1 MRLAFVS
8 PLPPAPSGVADYS
21 AELLPLLADR
31 VEQVQVVIPF
41 DGPAPVIA
49 EHSRLTLVSEAQFVA
64 TAEAQGYDA
73 VIYQHGNN
81 EMHAF
86 VHRLSQRF
94 PGVSVL
100 HDGVLHHFVAHQL
113 LAQSP
118 QNWVEYTKVLERA
131 EGPLGR
137 RFAQLREQN
146 LTAPWQVFLLP
157 LLAPIV
163 SASRA
168 VLVHGAA
175 VEAALRR
182 KFPHTLLRRVRH
194 HYSPL
199 PERLAKLTQAQAR
212 ARLGLPRDAFIVG
225 SFGFV
230 TPSKRVEL
238 ALRAFSHAYSQLGEA
253 HFVVVGKRLEF
264 DEHIVDELGLAA
276 RVRLTGSVPLED
288 FLTYLIAVD
297 VVVNLRYPYSGE
309 SSGSLMRALG
319 AGKACVVS
327 KTPLAA
333 DFPEDVTATVPV
345 GAGEVAA
352 IARALLTLQRDP
364 EKRKALA
371 ERAARFARHACSLE
385 QSADAYLAITRAM
398 LAKGKEAELAAL
410 TAALEAAADDE
421 DRLRWRQESAAQPVW
436 EALTALRRWQV
447 KDVVVVGEPIEVST
461 VLSAELGNH
470 VRVHPWN
477 EGAPTPLLKTAD
489 AAVVL
494 AWHRDFL
501 GPRDAQAARWVS
513 SAERRLQVVPG
524 RGAV

>member
-1 MRLAFVS
+1 MRLAFLS

-31 VEQVQVVIPF
+31 VEQVQVVIPP

-49 EHSRLTLVSEAQFVA
+49 DHARITLVSEEQFVS
-64 TAEAQGYDA
+64 TAKAGGYDA
-73 VIYQHGNN
+73 IIYQHGNN

-86 VHRLSQRF
+86 VHRLSQQF
-94 PGVSVL
+94 PGLSVL

-118 QNWVEYTKVLERA
+118 PNWPEYTRVLENA
-131 EGPLGR
+131 EGPTGR

-182 KFPHTLLRRVRH
+182 RFPYKLLQRVRH

-199 PERLAKLTQAQAR
+199 PERLATLSKEEAR
-212 ARLGLPRDAFIVG
+212 ERLGLPRDAFIVG

-238 ALRAFSHAYSQLGEA
+238 ALRAFSHALSQLGDA

-264 DEHIVDELGLAA
+264 DEHIVEELGLAS
-276 RVRLTGSVPLED
+276 RIHLTGSVALED
-288 FLTYLIAVD
+288 FLTYLVAVD

-333 DFPEDVTATVPV
+333 DFPEDVTMTVPV

-364 EKRKALA
+364 EKRKALG

-385 QSADAYLAITRAM
+385 QSADAYLAMVRAM
-398 LAKGKEAELAAL
+398 VADGKESELGAL
-410 TAALEAAADDE
+410 TTALEAAADE
-421 DRLRWRQESAAQPVW
+421 TDRARWRQPGAAQPVW
-436 EALTALRRWQV
+436 EALAALKRWQV
-447 KDVVVVGEPIEVST
+447 KDVVVVGEPTEVST
-461 VLSAELGNH
+461 VLAAELGQN

-477 EGAPTPLLKTAD
+477 EGAPTPLLKSAD

-501 GPRDAQAARWVS
+501 ASRDAQAARWVLVP
-513 SAERRLQVVPG
+513 ERRLQVVPG
-524 RGAV
+524 R